1 MSDYTKIMA
10 AVIAGHKANAA
21 AAAQVL
27 IDEGADAIKVIE
39 EALNVAMDEVGAKM
53 KTGEMFIPE
62 VLMASQA
69 MSTAIEVLK
78 PHIKGGVVKKLG
90 TVVLGS
96 VKGDLHDIGKNLV
109 KLMMEGAG
117 FNVVDMGCDVSP
129 QAFLDAAK
137 EHDAQIVGLS
147 ALLTTTMV
155 NMEQTVKL
163 FTEAG
168 LRDKVKIILGG
179 APVDSRFTKQIG
191 ADGYAEDAGSAAAL
205 AKELIAK

>member
-10 AVIAGHKANAA
+10 AVLAGQKADAA

-27 IDEGADAIKVIE
+27 VDEGADAIKVIE
-39 EALNVAMDEVGAKM
+39 DALNVAMDEVGAKM

-69 MSTAIEVLK
+69 MSAAIEILK
-78 PHIKGGVVKKLG
+78 PHIKGGEVKSAG

-117 FNVVDMGCDVSP
+117 FKVIDKTVDTIGWPFLKVAQGIDKLMGW
-129 QAFLDAAK
+129 
-137 EHDAQIVGLS
+137 
-147 ALLTTTMV
+147 
-155 NMEQTVKL
+155 
-163 FTEAG
+163 
-168 LRDKVKIILGG
+168 
-179 APVDSRFTKQIG
+179 
-191 ADGYAEDAGSAAAL
+191 
-205 AKELIAK
+205 

>member
-10 AVIAGHKANAA
+10 AVIAGQKGDAKD
-21 AAAQVL
+21 AAQEL
-27 IDEGADAIKVIE
+27 IDAGADAIKVIE
-39 EALNVAMDEVGAKM
+39 DALNVAMDEVGAKM

-69 MSTAIEVLK
+69 MSAAIEILK
-78 PHIKGGVVKKLG
+78 PHIKGGEVKSAG

-117 FNVVDMGCDVSP
+117 FKVVDMGCDVSP
-129 QAFLDAAK
+129 EAFLEAVK
-137 EHDAQIVGLS
+137 ENDAQIVGLS

-155 NMEQTVKL
+155 HMEQTVKL

-179 APVDSRFTKQIG
+179 APVDGRFTKEVG

-205 AKELIAK
+205 AKELLA

>member
-10 AVIAGHKANAA
+10 AVIAGQKADAA
-21 AAAQVL
+21 AAAEEL
-27 IDEGADAIKVIE
+27 IASGADAIKVIE

-69 MSTAIEVLK
+69 MSSAIEILK
-78 PHIKGGVVKKLG
+78 PHIKGGEEVKSAG

-117 FNVVDMGCDVSP
+117 FKVIDMGCDVSP
-129 QAFLDAAK
+129 EAFLEAVK

-155 NMEQTVKL
+155 HMEQTVKL

-179 APVDSRFTKQIG
+179 APVDGRFTKEVG

-205 AKELIAK
+205 AKELLA

>member
-10 AVIAGHKANAA
+10 AVLAGQKADAA

-27 IDEGADAIKVIE
+27 VDEGADAIKVIE
-39 EALNVAMDEVGAKM
+39 DALNVAMDEVGAKM

-69 MSTAIEVLK
+69 MSAAIEILK
-78 PHIKGGVVKKLG
+78 PHIKGGEVKSAG

-117 FNVVDMGCDVSP
+117 FKVIDMGCDVSP
-129 QAFLDAAK
+129 EAFLEAVK
-137 EHDAQIVGLS
+137 ENDAQIVGLS

-155 NMEQTVKL
+155 HMEQTVKL

-179 APVDSRFTKQIG
+179 APVDGRFTKEVG

-205 AKELIAK
+205 AKELLA

>member
-1 MSDYTKIMA
+1 M
-10 AVIAGHKANAA
+10 
-21 AAAQVL
+21 QL
-27 IDEGADAIKVIE
+27 INEGADAIEIIE

-69 MSTAIEVLK
+69 MSVAVDVLK
-78 PHIKGGVVKKLG
+78 PHIKSGSIRTLG

-96 VKGDLHDIGKNLV
+96 VQGDLHDIGKNLV

-117 FNVVDMGCDVSP
+117 FEVVDMGNDITP
-129 QAFLDAAK
+129 QQFLDAVK
-137 EHDAQIVGLS
+137 EHDAQILGLS

-155 NMEQTVKL
+155 HMEQTVKL

-168 LRDKVKIILGG
+168 MRDKVKIILGG
-179 APVDSRFTKQIG
+179 APVDSRFTSEVG

-205 AKELIAK
+205 AKKLIA